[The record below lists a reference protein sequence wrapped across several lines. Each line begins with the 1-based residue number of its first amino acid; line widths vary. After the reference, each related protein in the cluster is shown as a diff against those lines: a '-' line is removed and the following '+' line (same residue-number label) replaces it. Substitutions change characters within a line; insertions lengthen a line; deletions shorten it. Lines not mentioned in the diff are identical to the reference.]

1 MKTLHRQIVHWLHA
15 AERLADINNMASET
29 AWQGLEISTQL
40 IIKSYLQKNI
50 SLLVAKGRH
59 LEKQLAEANNN
70 VILPAQLRKALLRY
84 KADYMRIETTIHFY
98 TDAINTRTQK
108 DIAGMLQGCDVLSKL
123 CLEIFLNPLHK
134 PVPAVITYLDKGLGA
149 AIMKAGLRLWDGS
162 ISPAA
167 LIKITYHN
175 LLRPTA
181 VLHECGHQ
189 IAHILG
195 WNKELADTL
204 FTELK
209 EKDVAVA
216 KAFSNWSSE
225 IAADAVAF
233 CTTGFAA
240 VAALHD
246 VVDGE
251 GEAVFMYDEN
261 DPHPIA
267 YLRVLLNC
275 AMCTVLYGNGP
286 WQQMEEQWKVNHPL
300 KDAGKEANGI
310 IVRSIPHLQTIAKI
324 ILQTRQKAFAGKAVS
339 MLIDTAKANPV
350 QLGKIEDQ
358 MHKDPAIKPAQLG
371 LQYVALSGYK
381 IGTGLGNIR
390 LELEKM
396 HRFLIEIKN
405 TQKQYYS
412 LN

>member
-1 MKTLHRQIVHWLHA
+1 MKTLHRQIIHWLHA
-15 AERLADINNMASET
+15 AERLSDIESMASEI
-29 AWQGLEISTQL
+29 AWQGLELNTQHL
-40 IIKSYLQKNI
+40 IKNYLSKNI
-50 SLLVAKGRH
+50 SHLVLKGKH
-59 LEKQLAEANNN
+59 LEKQLKDANS
-70 VILPAQLRKALLRY
+70 IELQFQLRKALLRY
-84 KADYMRIETTIHFY
+84 KTDYTRIETTIYFY
-98 TDAINTRTQK
+98 TDAINTRTKK
-108 DIAGMLQGCDVLSKL
+108 DIACMLAGCDALCKL
-123 CLEIFLNPLHK
+123 CFEDFLKPLHK
-134 PVPAVITYLDKGLGA
+134 PVPTVITYVDKGLGA

-195 WNKELADTL
+195 WNKELATSL
-204 FTELK
+204 FDGLK
-209 EKDVAVA
+209 EKDKAVA
-216 KAFSNWSSE
+216 KTFSNWSSE
-225 IAADAVAF
+225 IAADAVAL

-267 YLRVLLNC
+267 YLRVMLNC
-275 AMCTVLYGNGP
+275 AMCTLLFGNGP
-286 WQQMEEQWKVNHPL
+286 WQQMEVQWKHNHPL
-300 KDAGKEANGI
+300 SNAGKEAHAVI
-310 IVRSIPHLQTIAKI
+310 IKALPLLPSIAKVI
-324 ILQTRQKAFAGKAVS
+324 INTKQMAFAGKS
-339 MLIDTAKANPV
+339 ICTLINTNKINPV
-350 QLGKIEDQ
+350 QLGKIEEQ
-358 MHKDPAIKPAQLG
+358 MISEPANKPAQFG

-381 IGTGLGNIR
+381 IGTGLCNVKV
-390 LELEKM
+390 ELEKM
-396 HRFLIEIKN
+396 QSFLIEIN
-405 TQKQYYS
+405 RIQKIKYS

>member
-1 MKTLHRQIVHWLHA
+1 MKTLRRQIIHWLHA
-15 AERLADINNMASET
+15 AERLADVESMASEN
-29 AWQGLEISTQL
+29 AWQGLEVHTQQL
-40 IIKSYLQKNI
+40 IKNYLHKNV
-50 SLLVAKGRH
+50 SQLVLKGKH
-59 LEKQLAEANNN
+59 LEKQLKDANTEM
-70 VILPAQLRKALLRY
+70 LQAQLRKALLRY

-108 DIAGMLQGCDVLSKL
+108 SIAEMMKGCDVLCKL
-123 CLEIFLNPLHK
+123 CLEEFLRPLHK
-134 PVPAVITYLDKGLGA
+134 PIPVVITYLDKGLGA

-195 WNKELADTL
+195 WNKELAASL
-204 FTELK
+204 FNGLK
-209 EKDVAVA
+209 EKDAVVA
-216 KAFSNWSSE
+216 KIFAAWSSE

-275 AMCTVLYGNGP
+275 AMCTLLFGNGP
-286 WQQMEEQWKVNHPL
+286 WQQMAQQWKHNHPL
-300 KDAGKEANGI
+300 KDASKDAQNI
-310 IVRSIPHLQTIAKI
+310 IIKATPLLPLIAQI
-324 ILQTRQKAFAGKAVS
+324 ILLTKQGAFGAKSIAT
-339 MLIDTAKANPV
+339 LINTNKVNPV
-350 QLGKIEDQ
+350 QLGKIEQ
-358 MHKDPAIKPAQLG
+358 QLQTGTINKPIQFG

-381 IGTGLGNIR
+381 IGTGLCNVKA
-390 LELEKM
+390 ELDKM
-396 HRFLIEIKN
+396 QEFLIGINKIEKIN
-405 TQKQYYS
+405 YS